1 MDNNPHQSFVEKEII
16 LVDFHR
22 NTAEL
27 ESLPLPADGRPET
40 SLVVARISVK
50 PVLEYIGAREAV
62 KVRNFLRDP
71 SDPRQ
76 LEWKHQRHVEN

>member
-1 MDNNPHQSFVEKEII
+1 VVEVIASGFSYGEQALWTINPAQSFLEKEII

-27 ESLPLPADGRPET
+27 ERLPLPADGRPET

-50 PVLEYIGAREAV
+50 PVLEYTGAREAV
-62 KVRNFLRDP
+62 KLRIP
-71 SDPRQ
+71 
-76 LEWKHQRHVEN
+76 